1 MELFDNLASIGL
13 TAKVLQF
20 IIIGGVAIFLIGLFW
35 RYIVI
40 GAGILFCV
48 VVFAMP
54 SKQDKPLEVKVP
66 QVEKAT
72 PEVQLVEP
80 APPAV
85 EVKPEVREETKVE
98 ADERMFMED
107 CKLHSGYTKSQC
119 KALWEDNKDE
129 IEKSSWRYKHN
140 KSYMKKVKYGA

>member
-20 IIIGGVAIFLIGLFW
+20 IIIGGIAIFLFGLFW

-54 SKQDKPLEVKVP
+54 SKQDKPLEVKAP
-66 QVEKAT
+66 QSEKVS
-72 PEVQLVEP
+72 PEVQSVEP
-80 APPAV
+80 APPVV
-85 EVKPEVREETKVE
+85 EVQPEVRQESKVE

-107 CKLHSGYTKSQC
+107 CKLHSGYTPSQC
-119 KALWEDNKDE
+119 KALWEDNKSD
-129 IEKSSWRYKHN
+129 IEKSSWRYKNN
-140 KSYMKKVKYGA
+140 KAYMKKVKYGA